1 MSERSQTVV
10 VWWGVV
16 MTAIYGACLIFLFHM
31 VPPPS
36 PSLGADAVAAF
47 YQEHS
52 TSIRVGAT
60 IASWTSAFMLPLLT
74 VCAVQIRRQEKG
86 RIWAALCLVG
96 GAMMSLFLVLP
107 PIFWGVAAWTPTRP
121 AETTMLMHELGM
133 MTLVTTDQFYVFT
146 WVAIAVMCFT
156 VSPVKHSPF
165 PRWFGWVT
173 VWIAIMFEAGALAF
187 LVRKGVFAWDGL
199 FVFWSPLSLFG
210 VWIIIQV
217 VLLLRALKA
226 QRLDRAQGADVVV
239 EAPTVPPVEGP
250 APTAT
255 SFAAQA

>member
-1 MSERSQTVV
+1 MSERSQVV
-10 VWWGVV
+10 VLWWGVA
-16 MTAIYGACLIFLFHM
+16 MAIAYSACLIFLFHM

-36 PSLGADAVAAF
+36 PSLDAHEVATF
-47 YQEHS
+47 YQEH
-52 TSIRVGAT
+52 TVSIRIGAT
-60 IASWTSAFMLPLLT
+60 IASWVSAFMLPILA

-86 RIWAALCLVG
+86 RIWSALALVG

-121 AETTMLMHELGM
+121 ADVTLLMHELGM

-156 VSPVKHSPF
+156 SSPVRHSPF

-199 FVFWSPLSLFG
+199 FVFWAPLSLFG

-217 VLLLRALKA
+217 RLLLRALTA
-226 QRLDRAQGADVVV
+226 QRLDREHGADVVV
-239 EAPTVPPVEGP
+239 EAPRVPAEP
-250 APTAT
+250 ASTT
-255 SFAAQA
+255 SSDSVVA